1 MNISTRCF
9 ALLFLLLLS
18 HQILPVISDTQQQ
31 QQQTTHEDKPS
42 RFQFVSNTLSLLKK
56 AHQNSVEKIKT
67 IVHDLRLQLT
77 SPKPDED
84 AVKKNAETNK
94 GKVEETAKPAAAAT
108 EQKTAKPEAETVQKT
123 AEKGYG
129 QMQQASKHT
138 SSSDMPQT
146 VAQVSGIGRNF
157 PDLFQHSLGSALLFT
172 WQPSTNKALTPHVV
186 RFNQIV

>member
-1 MNISTRCF
+1 MPHTCF
-9 ALLFLLLLS
+9 TLLFLLLLS
-18 HQILPVISDTQQQ
+18 HQILPVITE
-31 QQQTTHEDKPS
+31 QTTHEDKPS

-108 EQKTAKPEAETVQKT
+108 EQKTAKPEAETVQKS
-123 AEKGYG
+123 AEKVEGG
-129 QMQQASKHT
+129 G
-138 SSSDMPQT
+138 SDKKE
-146 VAQVSGIGRNF
+146 SR
-157 PDLFQHSLGSALLFT
+157 DEL
-172 WQPSTNKALTPHVV
+172 
-186 RFNQIV
+186 